1 MLSSK
6 RDLPVSNRQSDASAT
21 PVRLGPRTS
30 DFVPASP
37 PLLDEA
43 PTPFLGR
50 AFGHV
55 RRIGRYAIV
64 QGLVQIVAFASGIL
78 LVRWLPQREYAFFTI
93 ANAMQATLMLLA
105 DIGISVGLI
114 SIGGRVWQDR
124 HRFGE
129 LINTGLGLRRKLA
142 AIAAIIV
149 APILYAMLAKNG
161 ASQIYT
167 LLLIV
172 FVLAGFSIQL
182 SIDIFSVV
190 PRLHSDIS
198 RIQKIDFTCAI
209 VRLLLIVGLIFMLA
223 TAGLAVAIASATF
236 LLQYFLLRSYAAKV
250 VDLNANENAED
261 RSEIVRLIKSLA
273 ANAIFYCFQG
283 QITVFLISFF
293 ARHAESVAE
302 VGALGRLAMIFTV
315 LMNMLT
321 NIFVPAFA
329 RCQDKAKLL
338 WLYAAIAGG
347 VILFSAIVLAG
358 AAFFPDQFLFILG
371 NRYAHL
377 HRELVLMVG
386 VAVVTALAGT
396 LWMLNSAKA
405 WISGAWLYIPL
416 TLATQIAL
424 VPFTDFSSVASV
436 LIFNLI
442 SAVPSLL
449 LNLALTFFGFRKF
462 APASA

>member
-6 RDLPVSNRQSDASAT
+6 RDLPVSHRQSGAD
-21 PVRLGPRTS
+21 L
-30 DFVPASP
+30 VPAAP

-43 PTPFLGR
+43 PTPLLSR

-55 RRIGRYAIV
+55 RRIGSYAIV
-64 QGLVQIVAFASGIL
+64 QGLVQIIAFASGIL

-129 LINTGLGLRRKLA
+129 LINTGLGVRRKLA
-142 AIAAIIV
+142 PVAAIIV

-167 LLLIV
+167 VLLVVL
-172 FVLAGFSIQL
+172 VLAGFSIQL

-190 PRLHSDIS
+190 PRLHSDIA

-209 VRLLLIVGLIFMLA
+209 VRLLLIVGLIFMFA
-223 TAGLAVAIASATF
+223 VAGLAIAIATATF
-236 LLQYFLLRSYAAKV
+236 VLQYFLLKSYAAKV
-250 VDLNANENAED
+250 VDLNANENPED
-261 RSEIVRLIKSLA
+261 RREIVRLIKSLA

-293 ARHAESVAE
+293 ARRAESVAE

-315 LMNMLT
+315 LMNLLT

-329 RCQDKAKLL
+329 RCQDKTKLRL
-338 WLYAAIAGG
+338 LYAVIAGENDCAEEIG
-347 VILFSAIVLAG
+347 
-358 AAFFPDQFLFILG
+358 
-371 NRYAHL
+371 RAH
-377 HRELVLMVG
+377 V
-386 VAVVTALAGT
+386 
-396 LWMLNSAKA
+396 
-405 WISGAWLYIPL
+405 
-416 TLATQIAL
+416 
-424 VPFTDFSSVASV
+424 
-436 LIFNLI
+436 
-442 SAVPSLL
+442 
-449 LNLALTFFGFRKF
+449 
-462 APASA
+462 

>member
-1 MLSSK
+1 MSF
-6 RDLPVSNRQSDASAT
+6 
-21 PVRLGPRTS
+21 
-30 DFVPASP
+30 FVPVSP

-43 PTPFLGR
+43 STPILRR
-50 AFGHV
+50 ALHHA
-55 RRIGRYAIV
+55 RRIGGYAIV
-64 QGLVQIVAFASGIL
+64 QVIGQIIAFSSGIL
-78 LVRWLPQREYAFFTI
+78 LVRWLPQREYAYFTI
-93 ANAMQATLMLLA
+93 ANAMQAALMLLA

-161 ASQIYT
+161 ASQIYI

-209 VRLLLIVGLIFMLA
+209 VRLLLIVGLIFMFA
-223 TAGLAVAIASATF
+223 TAGLAVAIASAAF
-236 LLQYFLLRSYAAKV
+236 LLQYFLLRAYAAKV

-261 RSEIVRLIKSLA
+261 RHEIVRLVKSLA
-273 ANAIFYCFQG
+273 ANTLFYCFQG

-293 ARHAESVAE
+293 ARQAASVAE

-315 LMNMLT
+315 LTNLLI

-329 RCQDKAKLL
+329 RCQDKRKLH
-338 WLYAAIAGG
+338 WLYIGIVGA
-347 VILFSAIVLAG
+347 VILFSSAVIAG
-358 AAFFPDQFLFILG
+358 AAFFPEQFLFVLG
-371 NRYAHL
+371 HRYAHL
-377 HRELVLMVG
+377 HRELLLMVG
-386 VAVVTALAGT
+386 VAVISALSGT
-396 LWMLNSAKA
+396 LWLLNASKA
-405 WISGAWLYIPL
+405 WITGAWLYIPL

-424 VPFTDFSSVASV
+424 IPFTDFSSVAGV

-449 LNLALTFFGFRKF
+449 LNLALSYRGFRTF
-462 APASA
+462 APAAG